1 MRVTNRRMM
10 LPPVQ
15 ATPKRV
21 GDVVMTGSVMAG
33 LTEAYV
39 KAINEGAV
47 PSIATAWQVPGGESS
62 TTPS

>member
-1 MRVTNRRMM
+1 M

-47 PSIATAWQVPGGESS
+47 PTIATAWQVQGGESS